1 MDLLQQLAGVV
12 LVLALLGALALFG
25 RRRGFPRSSQSRRM
39 EVLERLTLSPNHSL
53 HLVNVD
59 GRTMLVGISPSG
71 CQLLEKGGQ

>member
-12 LVLALLGALALFG
+12 LVLALLGALAWLG
-25 RRRGFPRSSQSRRM
+25 KRRGFSRSSGPRRM

-53 HLVNVD
+53 HLVAID

-71 CQLLEKGGQ
+71 CQLLEKGQQ

>member
-12 LVLALLGALALFG
+12 LVLAVLGVLALLG
-25 RRRGFPRSSQSRRM
+25 RRRGFSRSSRPRRM

-53 HLVNVD
+53 HLVTVD

-71 CQLLEKGGQ
+71 CQLLEKGQQ